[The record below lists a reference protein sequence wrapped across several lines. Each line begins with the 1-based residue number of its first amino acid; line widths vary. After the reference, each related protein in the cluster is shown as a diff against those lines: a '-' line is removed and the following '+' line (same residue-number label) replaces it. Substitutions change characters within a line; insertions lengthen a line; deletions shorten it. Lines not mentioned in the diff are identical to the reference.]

1 MYPKNSLQSL
11 FWKIFN
17 VFFNVKKWAKTQKN
31 WNDVKV
37 DIFFHVQ
44 LKVPYIQPFWTPL
57 FNIGH
62 EKQPFGYVMNFEI
75 LLTFIAH
82 NKEL

>member
-1 MYPKNSLQSL
+1 MYPKKSLQRL
-11 FWKIFN
+11 FWEISN
-17 VFFNVKKWAKTQKN
+17 VFLNVKIEQRQKN
-31 WNDVKV
+31 FEMMLKLTS
-37 DIFFHVQ
+37 FSMSK

-62 EKQPFGYVMNFEI
+62 EKHPFGYVMNFE
-75 LLTFIAH
+75 FFEKFVAH